1 MLESGLILEME
12 MENEKIDVT
21 GAYIDYSRIHDCF
34 FVVRNKNS
42 VEVEKIVETHFQRKI
57 EAEAFIKRNSV

>member
-1 MLESGLILEME
+1 MSMFDDFEHYED
-12 MENEKIDVT
+12 EKIDVT

-42 VEVEKIVETHFQRKI
+42 IEVEKIVETGFKRKL
-57 EAEAFIKRNSV
+57 EAEKFIARNKT

>member
-1 MLESGLILEME
+1 
-12 MENEKIDVT
+12 MENAKIDVT

-57 EAEAFIKRNSV
+57 EAESFIKRNSV

>member
-1 MLESGLILEME
+1 

-21 GAYIDYSRIHDCF
+21 GAYIYHSQTHDCF

-42 VEVEKIVETHFQRKI
+42 VEVEKIVETGFKREI
-57 EAEAFIKRNSV
+57 EADAFIKRNSA